1 MKLTETELLQKLTIK
16 TSRGDRDYH
25 PEEIARLVKMT
36 ERMRKALHS
45 IAWTVD
51 ATAPQSMS
59 MKNRAREGLYQ
70 NDN

>member
-1 MKLTETELLQKLTIK
+1 MRLTETELLQKLTTK
-16 TSRGDRDYH
+16 SSRGDRDYH

-36 ERMRKALHS
+36 ERMRKALRS